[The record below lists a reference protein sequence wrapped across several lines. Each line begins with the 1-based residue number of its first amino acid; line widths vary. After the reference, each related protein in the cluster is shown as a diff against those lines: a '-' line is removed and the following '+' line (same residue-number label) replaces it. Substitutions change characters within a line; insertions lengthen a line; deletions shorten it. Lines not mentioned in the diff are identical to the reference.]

1 MKENKKIYFVGAGP
15 GDPKLITLKGKELI
29 AAADTIVYAGS
40 LINPELLTYAKKEVD
55 LYDSAK
61 MTLEEITQVLISS
74 YKAKKCTVRLAS
86 GDPTIFSAI
95 DEMDEILQNHEI
107 EIEVVPGVSSF
118 VAAASSLKLSLTV
131 PDVAQTVILTRG
143 EGRTKMPLKEKL
155 KDLAQH
161 QSTLILFLSAALAKS
176 VQEDLL
182 TAYPPQTPIA
192 ICYKTS
198 WQDQKIFRGTL
209 EELEQI
215 MRREKITM
223 TALILVGQ
231 FLTAAGHKSKL
242 YDKTFTH
249 AYRKALS
256 PS

>member
-1 MKENKKIYFVGAGP
+1 MGAGP

-29 AAADTIVYAGS
+29 EKADTIVYAGS
-40 LINPELLTYAKKEVD
+40 LINPELLSYAKKEVE

-61 MTLEEITQVLISS
+61 MTLEEITQVLTSS

-86 GDPTIFSAI
+86 GDPTIFGAV
-95 DEMDEILQNHEI
+95 DEMNDILKSEDI

-118 VAAASSLKLSLTV
+118 VAAASSLKLSLTA

-143 EGRTKMPLKEKL
+143 QGRTKMPLKENL

-182 TAYPPQTPIA
+182 TAYPPETPIA

-198 WQDQKIFRGTL
+198 WPDQKIFRGTL
-209 EELEQI
+209 IELEQI
-215 MRREKITM
+215 MRKEKITM

-231 FLTAAGHKSKL
+231 FLTASGHKSKL
-242 YDKTFTH
+242 YDKTFSH
-249 AYRKALS
+249 AYRKAVNLS
-256 PS
+256 QI

>member
-15 GDPKLITLKGKELI
+15 GDPKLITLKGNELI
-29 AAADTIVYAGS
+29 AAADTIVYAG
-40 LINPELLTYAKKEVD
+40 
-55 LYDSAK
+55 AK

-86 GDPTIFSAI
+86 GDPTIFGAI

-155 KDLAQH
+155 KD
-161 QSTLILFLSAALAKS
+161 
-176 VQEDLL
+176 
-182 TAYPPQTPIA
+182 
-192 ICYKTS
+192 
-198 WQDQKIFRGTL
+198 
-209 EELEQI
+209 
-215 MRREKITM
+215 
-223 TALILVGQ
+223 
-231 FLTAAGHKSKL
+231 
-242 YDKTFTH
+242 
-249 AYRKALS
+249 
-256 PS
+256 